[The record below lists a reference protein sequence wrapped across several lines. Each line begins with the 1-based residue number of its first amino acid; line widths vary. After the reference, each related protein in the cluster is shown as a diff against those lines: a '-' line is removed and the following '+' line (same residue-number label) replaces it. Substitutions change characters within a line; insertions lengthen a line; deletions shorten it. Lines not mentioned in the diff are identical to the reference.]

1 MVLRWR
7 AFGLGAALAVAA
19 TAGACAGLSRT
30 VPVAGPDDLARGST
44 RFPDLT
50 GAELADGR
58 ALFVNRCGNCHV
70 PPDPASRTPE
80 SWPEAVH
87 EMKVRARL
95 DANQERLVQRYVV
108 TMSIP
113 VAHNESGSSR

>member
-1 MVLRWR
+1 M
-7 AFGLGAALAVAA
+7 A
-19 TAGACAGLSRT
+19 RT
-30 VPVAGPDDLARGST
+30 IPVAGPDDLARGAT

-58 ALFVNRCGNCHV
+58 AIFLNRCARCHI
-70 PPDPASRTPE
+70 PPDPTSRTPE

-95 DANQERLVQRYVV
+95 DGNQARLVERYLV
-108 TMSIP
+108 TMSLP
-113 VAHNESGSSR
+113 LAQSESGSSR